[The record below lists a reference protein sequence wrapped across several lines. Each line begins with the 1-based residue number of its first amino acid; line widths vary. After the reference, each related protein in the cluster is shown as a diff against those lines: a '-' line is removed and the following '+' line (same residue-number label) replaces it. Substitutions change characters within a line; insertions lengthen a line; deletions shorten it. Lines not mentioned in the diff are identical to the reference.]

1 MVQISFQ
8 NTRDNMKIVI
18 ETPNII
24 AAIIIRSSIKTD
36 VKLIHNDKTRIKS
49 TTLLSKFNEEKKRA
63 NPIMKKPMGIN
74 KNDIFSNTLSGSIRA
89 YNILYAMTD
98 EAIIT
103 RPTRKQIILYFISF
117 SCLKR
122 AFIVSLFL
130 IKNQQNSF
138 GLVLAKRVLFFYSLR
153 FSLSFT
159 FRYSFGDIPMYL

>member
-1 MVQISFQ
+1 MLIKQIVAPNNTIHPKEIIIPNVIMVQISFQ

-36 VKLIHNDKTRIKS
+36 VKLIHNEKTRIKS

-103 RPTRKQIILYFISF
+103 RPTRKQIILCFISF

-122 AFIVSLFL
+122 AFIIFTISPILSIL
-130 IKNQQNSF
+130 NSIF
-138 GLVLAKRVLFFYSLR
+138 MFV
-153 FSLSFT
+153 
-159 FRYSFGDIPMYL
+159 

>member
-1 MVQISFQ
+1 MLIKQIVAPNNTIHPKEIIIPNVIMVQISFQ

-63 NPIMKKPMGIN
+63 NPIMKEPMGIN
-74 KNDIFSNTLSGSIRA
+74 KNDIFSNTLSGSTRA

-98 EAIIT
+98 KAIIT
-103 RPTRKQIILYFISF
+103 RPTRKKIILCFISF
-117 SCLKR
+117 PCLKR
-122 AFIVSLFL
+122 AFIVFTISPILSIL
-130 IKNQQNSF
+130 NSIF
-138 GLVLAKRVLFFYSLR
+138 MFV
-153 FSLSFT
+153 
-159 FRYSFGDIPMYL
+159 